1 MKPYI
6 AQIRSNLR
14 LMGRDRSVLFF
25 QLFFPMIFFVIFSF
39 VYGGAKNPAGMAQV
53 VCMVLV
59 IGVLGSGFFGAG
71 IRAVVERESGIL
83 RRFKVA
89 PVGPAPII
97 IASMVAGLVSYLPVV
112 LIILLAANLQFK
124 MPFPARV
131 LDLFVFVAI
140 GSISFRAMGMI
151 IASVVNSMQESQIV
165 IQMLYLPMLFLSG
178 VTFPSSFLPV
188 WLQNVAQFLPATY
201 LNKGLQALLITGD
214 SMFSALPLTAAGAL
228 LLTAAAAVFL
238 GIKLFRWEKEEKI
251 SGRAKLWIPVVLA
264 PFIIL
269 GVIQSKTK
277 QNIDQD
283 KIVTRNLRRNHSV
296 LFQNVRIF
304 VGDGQVIP
312 NGAVL
317 ARNEKIEK
325 VFDTPPTNTDSLN
338 AEVIDAAGKTLLPGL
353 IDMHVHL
360 GAPGGVAT
368 DQASYSAEAEYR
380 ELAAYLYSGI
390 TAVRSTGDS
399 LDQSLKLREAVSSG
413 RYLGAEP
420 FVCGPMFTAPGGHGT
435 EYAKYFP
442 ENMRAAI
449 EAQMV
454 RTPKSA
460 AQARTQVDEL
470 KAANVDCIKT
480 ILETGSAG
488 HLFNR
493 LDSNLYRE
501 IVKEAQA
508 DRLPVAT
515 HTGDNADITL
525 AIEAGAN
532 TIEHGSFREPIA
544 GASFSAMKE
553 KGIAYDP
560 TLSVIEALRDLSQN
574 KLDLLDRS
582 LLEAV
587 APRALLDQTRAEL
600 KKSTGAGSPE
610 HAALA
615 YERAQ
620 SNLKGAYAAGVTLI
634 TGSDAGNL
642 LVIHGPTVQRELTL
656 WVQAGIPPA
665 VALQAATLN
674 AARALRADKR
684 FGAIKPGLEAT
695 FILVEG
701 NPLTDISLMEHV
713 TEVVFH
719 GERIDRADL
728 FDQKSKD

>member
-1 MKPYI
+1 MKPYL
-6 AQIRSNLR
+6 AQIRNNLR
-14 LMGRDRSVLFF
+14 LMARDRSVLFF
-25 QLFFPMIFFVIFSF
+25 QLFFPMIFFVIFSY
-39 VYGGAKNPAGMAQV
+39 VYGGSKNPAGMAQV

-59 IGVLGSGFFGAG
+59 IGVLGGGFFGAG
-71 IRAVVERESGIL
+71 MRAVSERESGIL

-112 LIILLAANLQFK
+112 LIILLAAHLQFK
-124 MPFPARV
+124 MPLPARTA
-131 LDLFVFVAI
+131 DLFLFVAI
-140 GSISFRAMGMI
+140 GSLSFRAMGMI

-165 IQMLYLPMLFLSG
+165 IQILYLPMLFLSG
-178 VTFPSSFLPV
+178 VTFPSSFLPG
-188 WLQNVAQFLPATY
+188 WLQDVAQFLPATY
-201 LNKGLQALLITGD
+201 LNKGLQSLLITGD
-214 SMFSALPLTAAGAL
+214 SMFSAIPLTAAAAL
-228 LLTAAAAVFL
+228 ILTAIAAVFL

-277 QNIDQD
+277 QNVEQD
-283 KIVTRNLRRNHSV
+283 KIVTRNLRRNRSS

-304 VGDGQVIP
+304 VGDGKVIP

-317 ARNEKIEK
+317 TRNGKIET
-325 VFDTPPTNTDSLN
+325 VFETPPTNTGSLN

-360 GAPGGVAT
+360 GAPGGIYT
-368 DQASYSAEAEYR
+368 DQASYSAEGQYR

-399 LDQSLKLREAVSSG
+399 LDQSLKLRNALLSG
-413 RYLGAEP
+413 LYLGAEP

-435 EYAKYFP
+435 EYAKYVP
-442 ENMRAAI
+442 ENMRAML
-449 EAQMV
+449 ESQMV
-454 RTPKSA
+454 RTPKTVDE
-460 AQARTQVDEL
+460 ARTQVDQL
-470 KAANVDCIKT
+470 KARNVDGIKA

-488 HLFNR
+488 QLFNR

-501 IVKEAQA
+501 IVKEAHA
-508 DRLPVAT
+508 DGLPVAT
-515 HTGDNADITL
+515 HTGDNTDVNL
-525 AIEAGAN
+525 AIEAGTN
-532 TIEHGSFREPIA
+532 TIEHGSFRELIPD
-544 GASFSAMKE
+544 ASFAAMKQ

-560 TLSVIEALRDLSQN
+560 TMSVIEAVRDLSQN

-582 LLEAV
+582 LLQAV
-587 APRALLDQTRAEL
+587 APRTLIDQTRATL
-600 KKSTGAGSPE
+600 KKSRDTSS
-610 HAALA
+610 AAHVSLSFD
-615 YERAQ
+615 RAQ
-620 SNLKGAYAAGVTLI
+620 TNLKAAYAAGVTLI

-701 NPLTDISLMEHV
+701 NPLTDISLVEHV

-719 GERIDRADL
+719 GERVDRADL